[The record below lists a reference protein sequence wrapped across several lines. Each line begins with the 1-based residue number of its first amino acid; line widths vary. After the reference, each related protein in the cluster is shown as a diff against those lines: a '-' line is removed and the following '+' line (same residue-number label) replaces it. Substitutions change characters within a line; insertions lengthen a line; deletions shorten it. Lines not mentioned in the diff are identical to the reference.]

1 MMTATDKM
9 PASRVGRLRTLE
21 EARLYKNKFQKA
33 METTNEAVDVF
44 RKADNT
50 PEDGNTEP
58 GVVVLSDY
66 KVSGSPFRYSGTY
79 RKTDEGSTL
88 KAELS
93 RGGGSP
99 EAIFRDD
106 SKERVWDY
114 GVKRVVE
121 NKATGILT
129 VHEYLNK
136 PRETANDLE
145 SPEPPVEINTLEEK
159 LTSVFKSSGQR
170 CEVVGCFSLDEMGN
184 FESSEQLKASRLRN
198 TIDAQLENYR
208 QEFLNLD
215 NGKNDWN
222 GDAGYVVF
230 DGPYKATPSI
240 LHGVLSNELGFGPE
254 ISGTAFTRT
263 TDEEGNKEF
272 EGLLPF
278 LKEHTDTQT
287 LALFGN
293 LAYIED
299 RLSGMVT
306 VYGGRGYYL

>member
-1 MMTATDKM
+1 M
-9 PASRVGRLRTLE
+9 GRLRTLE
-21 EARLYKNKFQKA
+21 EARLYKEKFQKA

-44 RKADNT
+44 RKADNS
-50 PEDGNTEP
+50 PEDGNSER
-58 GVVVLSDY
+58 GAVVLSDY

-88 KAELS
+88 KAELF

-99 EAIFRDD
+99 EAIFKDD

-129 VHEYLNK
+129 VHEYLNRS
-136 PRETANDLE
+136 RESVSDIE
-145 SPEPPVEINTLEEK
+145 SPDPPLEISTLKEK

-170 CEVVGCFSLDEMGN
+170 CEVVGSFSLDEIGN
-184 FESSEQLKASRLRN
+184 FGSSEQLKAFRLRS
-198 TIDAQLENYR
+198 TIDAKLENYR

-222 GDAGYVVF
+222 GDSGYVVF
-230 DGPYKATPSI
+230 DGPSKATPSV
-240 LHGVLSNELGFGPE
+240 LHGVLSNDLGFGAE

-263 TDEEGNKEF
+263 TDDEGNKEF

-287 LALFGN
+287 LAFFGN

-299 RLSGMVT
+299 RLTGLVT